1 MVSWLAQF
9 DPVFTFKNFC
19 FRGFRDIFND
29 MDEPGKPGAMTIEVE
44 GKTSAKLSDE
54 RETIAVI
61 GSGDFGR
68 ALAGRMVKAGG
79 YNVVVGSR
87 DVQKNWQENIGFHMF
102 PTG

>member
-1 MVSWLAQF
+1 MCLLALLAM
-9 DPVFTFKNFC
+9 C
-19 FRGFRDIFND
+19 FRGFRDIFSY
-29 MDEPGKPGAMTIEVE
+29 MEEPVAVMIEVE
-44 GKTSAKLSDE
+44 SKTSAKPSDG

-87 DVQKNWQENIGFHMF
+87 DVQKNWQENIEL
-102 PTG
+102 